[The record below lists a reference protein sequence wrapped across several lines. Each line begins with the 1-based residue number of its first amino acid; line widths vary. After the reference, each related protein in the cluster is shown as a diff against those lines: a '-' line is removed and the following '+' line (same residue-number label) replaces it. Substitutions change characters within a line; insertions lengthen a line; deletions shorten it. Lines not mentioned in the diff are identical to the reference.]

1 MDRSKMAQ
9 QVAALERRSRW
20 QMRAIIGLLIAFLL
34 NASPAFTSKWFH
46 RLLPPKLTA
55 ISSPSGTSEVNTD
68 LPDVSSHRA
77 RHFSRGQSGRDFLDK
92 MLSRDNEVPRLS
104 KQAQQQVVDVLATR
118 QLQIVNA
125 NGQVVAVIGADEGGD
140 GVLAIGRADG
150 TSAVELVVDAEDDG
164 RVVARGAS
172 ESFGALSSDGVGA
185 LRGSDSS
192 VSAAFLAVDDEGNGV
207 VTTLSTAGTLALL
220 GTGDDGAGVIVAG
233 GSQSSVSAAFLG
245 VDDAGNGVVTTL
257 STTGTLALLGTGDD
271 GAGVIV
277 ANVGGSES
285 SGSAAFLGVDDA
297 GNGLVTALST
307 SGSLATL
314 GVDEAGD
321 AAVLV
326 TNRNGNLASVLGVD
340 ERGHGVLGILNASG
354 RPIAAMAADESGNGA
369 LGIDGGKFRAF
380 VDASG
385 NGVAETRGRTQNL
398 LWSSESD
405 SGGGGG
411 GTSSGLPGD
420 FDNDGDVDF
429 TDFLVFAAN
438 FGKTS
443 G

>member
-1 MDRSKMAQ
+1 MDRSKVAQ
-9 QVAALERRSRW
+9 QVAVLERRSRW

-55 ISSPSGTSEVNTD
+55 ISSPSGASEVNAD

-77 RHFSRGQSGRDFLDK
+77 RALRRGQSGRNFLDK
-92 MLSRDNEVPRLS
+92 MLSRDNEVLRSS
-104 KQAQQQVVDVLATR
+104 KQAQQVVDVLATR

-125 NGQVVAVIGADEGGD
+125 AGTVVAVIGSDEFGD
-140 GVLAIGRADG
+140 GVLAIRRSDG
-150 TSAVELVVDAEDDG
+150 TSVVGLGVDEVGDGLVLAT
-164 RVVARGAS
+164 GAS
-172 ESFGALSSDGVGA
+172 ESFGALSSDGVGVV
-185 LRGSDSS
+185 RGSESN
-192 VSAAFLAVDDEGNGV
+192 VSAAFLGVDDEGNGV

-220 GTGDDGAGVIVAG
+220 GTSDDVAGVIVAG
-233 GSQSSVSAAFLG
+233 GSQ
-245 VDDAGNGVVTTL
+245 
-257 STTGTLALLGTGDD
+257 
-271 GAGVIV
+271 
-277 ANVGGSES
+277 S

-340 ERGHGVLGILNASG
+340 ERGHGALGILNASG
-354 RPIAAMAADESGNGA
+354 RSIAAMAADASGNGT
-369 LGIDGGKFRAF
+369 LGIDGGRFRAF

-405 SGGGGG
+405 SGGG
-411 GTSSGLPGD
+411 TSSGLQGD
-420 FDNDGDVDF
+420 FDNNGDVDF
-429 TDFLVFAAN
+429 ADFFVFAAN